1 MNLSVKVSPQGQITI
16 PKVLLRQLGL
26 SAGSI
31 LPIVVEEDG
40 NIVLINEKNRIKGLS
55 GALKSYIKKDYL
67 AKSQEE
73 FNQKVNLVRE
83 ENYKTKYKSKK

>member
-55 GALKSYIKKDYL
+55 GVLKGYIKKDYL
-67 AKSQEE
+67 VKSQED
-73 FNQKVNLVRE
+73 FDNRVNLVRE
-83 ENYKTKYKSKK
+83 ANYKSKYKAKK

>member
-31 LPIVVEEDG
+31 LSIVVEEDG

-55 GALKSYIKKDYL
+55 GVLKSYIKKDYL
-67 AKSQEE
+67 AKSQED
-73 FNQKVNLVRE
+73 FNQKVNIVRE
-83 ENYKTKYKSKK
+83 ENYKTKYRSKK